1 MTNLSNLAL
10 FQALCHASVFMERKL
25 VVDWVPSCDL
35 EDSAGKEVSLLF
47 GMKSI
52 LFLIGMNS
60 ILFLNGTSADPS
72 EILLFCADS

>member
-1 MTNLSNLAL
+1 
-10 FQALCHASVFMERKL
+10 MERKL

-52 LFLIGMNS
+52 LFL
-60 ILFLNGTSADPS
+60 NGTPPDPS
-72 EILLFCADS
+72 EILLFV

>member
-1 MTNLSNLAL
+1 
-10 FQALCHASVFMERKL
+10 MERKL

-52 LFLIGMNS
+52 SSMELL
-60 ILFLNGTSADPS
+60 L
-72 EILLFCADS
+72 ILLRYFFLCRPLKPTKKHGSY